1 MSILDRMLAT
11 HQPLQT
17 GAAAPDFR
25 LQDQNGVWRTLAD
38 LTATGPLVLY
48 FYPRDE
54 TPGCTAQ
61 ACKFRDDFAAFSD
74 LGATVAGI
82 SDDPVD
88 VHKAFAEHHR
98 LPFLLL
104 ADIGN
109 VVHRAF
115 GIEARFGFLRGRVT
129 FVIDQ
134 KQKIALTFD
143 SHLRPTA
150 HIGEALTVVQRL
162 VGQK

>member
-1 MSILDRMLAT
+1 MALLDRLLGSHT
-11 HQPLQT
+11 PLQS

-25 LQDQNGVWRTLAD
+25 LQDQDGQWRTLAE
-38 LTATGPLVLY
+38 LAQGGPLVLY

-74 LGATVAGI
+74 LGVTVAGV

-104 ADIGN
+104 ADPGN
-109 VVHRAF
+109 QTHKAY
-115 GIEARFGFLRGRVT
+115 GIETRLGFLRGRVT

-134 KQKIALTFD
+134 RHIIRLVFD
-143 SHLRPTA
+143 SHTRPTA
-150 HIGEALTVVQRL
+150 HIDEALAVVRQL
-162 VGQK
+162 VAAA

>member
-1 MSILDRMLAT
+1 MAFLDRLLGSHT
-11 HQPLQT
+11 PLQT
-17 GAAAPDFR
+17 GTKAPDFR
-25 LQDQNGVWRTLAD
+25 LQDQDGVWRTLD
-38 LTATGPLVLY
+38 ELTRNGPLVLY

-74 LGATVAGI
+74 LGATVAGV

-104 ADIGN
+104 ADPGN
-109 VVHRAF
+109 QTHKAY
-115 GIEARFGFLRGRVT
+115 GIEARMGFLRGRVT
-129 FVIDQ
+129 FVIDS
-134 KQKIALTFD
+134 KHRIALVFD
-143 SHLRPTA
+143 SHTRPTA
-150 HIGEALTVVQRL
+150 HIDEALTVVKKL
-162 VGQK
+162 VAS